1 MAKGKETIEIKIVVK
16 LKTYQLRA
24 EKEITE
30 KTTNIVV
37 NITKH
42 SSVPKYIQIA
52 DSIAKDIL
60 DGKIKKEMRMPSI
73 NELSDSCSLSRD
85 TIEKAYKILRDR
97 DLIFSVKGIG
107 NFTMGNDSESKM
119 TVFFLINKPS
129 SYKMEVYN
137 AFVNTIGS
145 KADVDMY
152 LYYCEEQLFI
162 NALKKNSNSYNYFVI
177 MPHFKSKAQNH
188 VCFTPKVIKAI
199 ETIPK
204 EKLIIIDNS
213 YTEISGTF
221 AAIYQDYKEDI
232 VHALEEGLEKLKK
245 YKKIILVY
253 PTKLVFPYPTGILV
267 GFIKFCEQY
276 GFEFEILDEIYDD
289 LEFESNEAY
298 ITIEEEDLVHLVQQ
312 IREKNLVMGKDIGV
326 ISYNETPLKA
336 LLGITVISTD
346 FKGMGVAAAKLV
358 LNNKK
363 EISKNPFNYIE
374 RNSL

>member
-1 MAKGKETIEIKIVVK
+1 MIEKSTSIFI
-16 LKTYQLRA
+16 R
-24 EKEITE
+24 I
-30 KTTNIVV
+30 N
-37 NITKH
+37 KH
-42 SSVPKYIQIA
+42 SSIPKYIQVA
-52 DSIAKDIL
+52 DSITEDIL
-60 DGKIKKEMRMPSI
+60 NGNIKKQQRIPSI
-73 NELSDSCSLSRD
+73 NDLSDSSGLSRD

-97 DLIFSVKGIG
+97 DLIFSVKGKG
-107 NFTMGNDSESKM
+107 FFTAGSESESKS
-119 TVFFLINKPS
+119 TIFFLINKPS

-152 LYYCEEQLFI
+152 LYYCEEHLFI
-162 NALKKNSNSYNYFVI
+162 NALKKNINSYNYFVI
-177 MPHFKSKAQNH
+177 MPHFKSKSQNH
-188 VCFTPKVIKAI
+188 VCYTPKVIKAI

-221 AAIYQDYKEDI
+221 AAIYQDYKGDI
-232 VHALEEGLEKLKK
+232 IHALEEGLEKLKK

-276 GFEFEILDEIYDD
+276 GFEFEILDKIYDD
-289 LEFESNEAY
+289 LEFETKEAY
-298 ITIEEEDLVHLVQQ
+298 ITIEEGDLVHLVQQ
-312 IREKNLVMGKDIGV
+312 IREKKLVMGKDIGV

-346 FKGMGVAAAKLV
+346 FKGMGEAAAKLV

-363 EISKNPFNYIE
+363 EISKNPFHYIE
-374 RNSL
+374 RHSL